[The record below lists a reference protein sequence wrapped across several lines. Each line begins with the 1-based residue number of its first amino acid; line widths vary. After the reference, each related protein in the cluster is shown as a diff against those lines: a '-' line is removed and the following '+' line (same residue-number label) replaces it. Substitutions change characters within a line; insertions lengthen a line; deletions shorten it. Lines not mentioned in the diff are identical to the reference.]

1 VPEVIRRA
9 HTPQLRTGEI
19 ELDAQSSHHVRDV
32 LRLKSGTVI
41 EVFDDA
47 GAVAQGSIVRLDP
60 CVVVKIEQIMQPSPV
75 AIELTVA
82 SAIPKGERADWMI
95 EKLSELGVWR
105 FIPLHASRSIVLPQ
119 GSSKRQRW
127 ERLANE
133 SARQSRRAGVMQI
146 DPLTSLDELL
156 KSHSPTP
163 DAARTAFF
171 LSTDPHAEP
180 ILPALGANHS
190 RKLLLLIGPEGGWT
204 DDEIQRFAKAGMTGL
219 KLTSTILRIET
230 AAVASASVVLC
241 WAAAVAFNPDGES

>member
-32 LRLKSGTVI
+32 LRLTSGTVI

-60 CVVVKIEQIMQPSPV
+60 CVGVKIEQIMQPSPV

-105 FIPLHASRSIVLPQ
+105 FIPLLASRSIVLPQ

-156 KSHSPTP
+156 KSRGAT
-163 DAARTAFF
+163 DQTTFF
-171 LSTDPHAEP
+171 LSTETDAEP
-180 ILPALGANHS
+180 ILRATATLAS
-190 RKLLLLIGPEGGWT
+190 QQRRKLRLLIGPEGGWT

-219 KLTSTILRIET
+219 KLTSTVLRIET